1 MASSLPS
8 SSSSLPK
15 ADDEAASNQE
25 IYDQLREVVSTYPAA
40 PRLSGIGRPY
50 VRHPDGWYAFTPGV
64 LNAMVIK
71 RHLEARDTDVLLAT
85 FPKSGTTWLKALLF
99 VALHRNA
106 DGRDRLAAHSPHQ
119 LVPFLEA
126 QVFTNGRIPDLSSLP
141 APRLLMTHVPSV
153 SLPESVAASGCKV
166 VYLCRDLKD
175 CLVSLWYFWNGLA
188 PAPWDLGEAFRQ
200 FCDGVSLFGP
210 FWEHALGYWRWHL
223 ERPAQVLFL
232 TYEELAADTLGQL
245 RRLAGFVGRPFT
257 AEEREAGVD
266 RGIVDACAMESLA
279 GLEVNRSGKA
289 DMAESSVPNSVFFRR
304 GVVGDWK
311 NHLTPEMARR
321 LDEITESKFRGSG
334 LVLPRATTHL
344 KI

>member
-8 SSSSLPK
+8 SSSSAPK
-15 ADDEAASNQE
+15 ADDEAASHKE
-25 IYDQLREVVSTYPAA
+25 IYDQLREVVSTYPTT

-50 VRHPDGWYAFTPGV
+50 VCHPDGWYAFTPGV

-99 VALHRNA
+99 AALHRTA
-106 DGRDRLAAHSPHQ
+106 DGAT

-126 QVFTNGRIPDLSSLP
+126 RVFTNGRIPDLSSLP
-141 APRLLMTHVPSV
+141 APRLLMTHIPSV

-166 VYLCRDLKD
+166 VYR
-175 CLVSLWYFWNGLA
+175 V
-188 PAPWDLGEAFRQ
+188 P
-200 FCDGVSLFGP
+200 
-210 FWEHALGYWRWHL
+210 HALGYWRWHL

-266 RGIVDACAMESLA
+266 RGIVEACAMESLA
-279 GLEVNRSGKA
+279 GLEVNRSGKT
-289 DMAESSVPNSVFFRR
+289 DMAESSVPNNVFFRR
-304 GVVGDWK
+304 DVVGDCK

-344 KI
+344 GRVWLVSPSGLARRAKTSQAEQGLGKEKQGQKRR